1 MVEREMKIARVVIIS
16 LITASLFVPLPG
28 YAEETGGGCPKMQFV
43 VVHDSQ
49 DAKAQSSEDTGFLGD
64 VVSPVVTAAN
74 DKNVD
79 KSAGFSEAP
88 NPSSSASASAAVPS
102 TSSMT
107 ATTTQQGSEWKK
119 QDYWGST
126 STKPQEPTATSSPT
140 VTSSAVTTTSTS
152 TNEPQSSAKIGR
164 TYVNITGIRTGAFIP
179 GVHAETDDDWR
190 STTAAGKEKTN
201 QTIADIHKKCP
212 TTKVALVGDNQGAA
226 IVSEISRDIGAGK
239 GVIEPN
245 LVAGVATFA
254 DPTRGKDQPTVASGA
269 DAPAAAPGTSGRN
282 VSAAT
287 EGFASETTEGT
298 GLATVAEKESPRG
311 YGELSDRTVS
321 WCAEGDT
328 RCGVKK
334 PAPLTRL
341 AEVTNKDVDFA
352 KNPEGSVRHIADVL
366 GPAVALAGAE
376 TLAEDV
382 NFGSNGF
389 TFNRAESAEKTLI
402 GRIADNSESHVEQSE
417 FDQRLVAAGQQL
429 GGMALAAGV
438 TLAKKVVTPSNIAQI
453 AAAATLDPMAGVA
466 LAGVKVIEA
475 SVDLFTPETAT
486 TGALRVMDEAKAGGV
501 EVPEIAETTVA
512 TVVSQTVEDSAYR
525 KQPMTESG
533 DSAQSATTSWLSGV
547 AADEL
552 GDEAPE
558 ALVAQSKKKSTVK
571 GTDYDQKAV
580 TDATASMKKVG
591 STDSPSTAKVRK
603 MTMPKVTS
611 SAVEQESE
619 EPTDSE
625 QAE

>member
-1 MVEREMKIARVVIIS
+1 M
-16 LITASLFVPLPG
+16 
-28 YAEETGGGCPKMQFV
+28 
-43 VVHDSQ
+43 
-49 DAKAQSSEDTGFLGD
+49 
-64 VVSPVVTAAN
+64 
-74 DKNVD
+74 
-79 KSAGFSEAP
+79 
-88 NPSSSASASAAVPS
+88 
-102 TSSMT
+102 
-107 ATTTQQGSEWKK
+107 
-119 QDYWGST
+119 
-126 STKPQEPTATSSPT
+126 
-140 VTSSAVTTTSTS
+140 
-152 TNEPQSSAKIGR
+152 
-164 TYVNITGIRTGAFIP
+164 
-179 GVHAETDDDWR
+179 
-190 STTAAGKEKTN
+190 
-201 QTIADIHKKCP
+201 
-212 TTKVALVGDNQGAA
+212 
-226 IVSEISRDIGAGK
+226 
-239 GVIEPN
+239 
-245 LVAGVATFA
+245 
-254 DPTRGKDQPTVASGA
+254 
-269 DAPAAAPGTSGRN
+269 
-282 VSAAT
+282 
-287 EGFASETTEGT
+287 
-298 GLATVAEKESPRG
+298 
-311 YGELSDRTVS
+311 
-321 WCAEGDT
+321 
-328 RCGVKK
+328 
-334 PAPLTRL
+334 
-341 AEVTNKDVDFA
+341 
-352 KNPEGSVRHIADVL
+352 L

>member
-1 MVEREMKIARVVIIS
+1 
-16 LITASLFVPLPG
+16 
-28 YAEETGGGCPKMQFV
+28 
-43 VVHDSQ
+43 
-49 DAKAQSSEDTGFLGD
+49 
-64 VVSPVVTAAN
+64 
-74 DKNVD
+74 
-79 KSAGFSEAP
+79 
-88 NPSSSASASAAVPS
+88 
-102 TSSMT
+102 
-107 ATTTQQGSEWKK
+107 
-119 QDYWGST
+119 
-126 STKPQEPTATSSPT
+126 
-140 VTSSAVTTTSTS
+140 
-152 TNEPQSSAKIGR
+152 
-164 TYVNITGIRTGAFIP
+164 
-179 GVHAETDDDWR
+179 
-190 STTAAGKEKTN
+190 
-201 QTIADIHKKCP
+201 
-212 TTKVALVGDNQGAA
+212 
-226 IVSEISRDIGAGK
+226 
-239 GVIEPN
+239 
-245 LVAGVATFA
+245 
-254 DPTRGKDQPTVASGA
+254 
-269 DAPAAAPGTSGRN
+269 
-282 VSAAT
+282 
-287 EGFASETTEGT
+287 
-298 GLATVAEKESPRG
+298 
-311 YGELSDRTVS
+311 
-321 WCAEGDT
+321 
-328 RCGVKK
+328 
-334 PAPLTRL
+334 
-341 AEVTNKDVDFA
+341 
-352 KNPEGSVRHIADVL
+352 
-366 GPAVALAGAE
+366 
-376 TLAEDV
+376 
-382 NFGSNGF
+382 
-389 TFNRAESAEKTLI
+389 
-402 GRIADNSESHVEQSE
+402 
-417 FDQRLVAAGQQL
+417 
-429 GGMALAAGV
+429 MALAAGV

-591 STDSPSTAKVRK
+591 STDSLSTAKVRK

>member
-1 MVEREMKIARVVIIS
+1 M
-16 LITASLFVPLPG
+16 F
-28 YAEETGGGCPKMQFV
+28 
-43 VVHDSQ
+43 SQ
-49 DAKAQSSEDTGFLGD
+49 QL
-64 VVSPVVTAAN
+64 
-74 DKNVD
+74 
-79 KSAGFSEAP
+79 
-88 NPSSSASASAAVPS
+88 
-102 TSSMT
+102 
-107 ATTTQQGSEWKK
+107 
-119 QDYWGST
+119 
-126 STKPQEPTATSSPT
+126 
-140 VTSSAVTTTSTS
+140 
-152 TNEPQSSAKIGR
+152 
-164 TYVNITGIRTGAFIP
+164 
-179 GVHAETDDDWR
+179 
-190 STTAAGKEKTN
+190 
-201 QTIADIHKKCP
+201 
-212 TTKVALVGDNQGAA
+212 
-226 IVSEISRDIGAGK
+226 
-239 GVIEPN
+239 
-245 LVAGVATFA
+245 
-254 DPTRGKDQPTVASGA
+254 
-269 DAPAAAPGTSGRN
+269 
-282 VSAAT
+282 
-287 EGFASETTEGT
+287 
-298 GLATVAEKESPRG
+298 
-311 YGELSDRTVS
+311 
-321 WCAEGDT
+321 
-328 RCGVKK
+328 
-334 PAPLTRL
+334 
-341 AEVTNKDVDFA
+341 NKL
-352 KNPEGSVRHIADVL
+352 H
-366 GPAVALAGAE
+366 
-376 TLAEDV
+376 
-382 NFGSNGF
+382 GF

-591 STDSPSTAKVRK
+591 STDSLSTAKVRK